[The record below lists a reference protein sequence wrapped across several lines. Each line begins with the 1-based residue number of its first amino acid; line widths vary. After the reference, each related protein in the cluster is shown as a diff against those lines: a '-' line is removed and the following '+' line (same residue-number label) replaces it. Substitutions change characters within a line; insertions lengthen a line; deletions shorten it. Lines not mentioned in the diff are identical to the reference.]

1 MKQIV
6 VILIFISNLSFSQ
19 SPAGVWYFG
28 NEAGINFNLGT
39 NPVVLLDSKMK
50 TFEGCATLCNDFGTL
65 LFYTDGIT
73 VWNRNHDEMPNGTG
87 LFGDSSSTQSA
98 IIVPFPNST
107 TLYYIFTVDELA
119 KPNGL
124 NYSIVDM
131 SLDNEYGD
139 VITKNVPILTPTL
152 EKINVVKH
160 SNENDY
166 WLISHKFGN
175 NQFYAYKI
183 TSTGLNSP
191 IISSV
196 GEIVN
201 GSNQNTLGYL
211 KSSPDGKFI
220 ACANSKAN
228 NSNLQL
234 FNFNTTTGAI
244 SLISTTSFEN
254 DNVGIGIYGVEFSND
269 SNLLY
274 VTNIDNENKKSQLF
288 QLNIESQNETIINN
302 SLLLLDE
309 FYSDNVFNGTF
320 GALQLAPNKKIYL
333 ARNNVNYLGVIN
345 NPDISGSGCAFNAN
359 GFSLGSKS
367 CYYGLPAFITSL
379 FDISYR
385 YSNICEGST
394 TQFEIPEINNIVS
407 INWNFGDPLSAS
419 NTSSLENPS
428 HSFTSAG
435 TYAVTLTLQTTSSTK
450 TFTRNVTI
458 VETPTA
464 NQPQDLFSCGNDSFS
479 NFTLSNNTSEILG
492 SQSSLNYEVS
502 YFSSYDNAFNNEN
515 QLLDSYTNISNPQII
530 YARIQPVSNDQCFDI
545 TNFNL
550 VVNNNPNLK
559 PDESAFYCLNNY
571 PDSITLSAGNLN
583 PSNSLSYIWSTGEIS
598 ESIEVNA
605 AGIYTVTATNLN
617 GCSSIRTITI
627 TNSETATIN
636 YTIEGNVGNYSLI
649 VDTTGL
655 GNYIYALDN
664 QFGTYQSS
672 NVFQNI
678 TPGQHIIYVKD
689 TNDCGIAYT
698 TFSVIGYPNFFTP
711 NGDGT
716 NDNWNITGSFQTLKD
731 LKIFDRFGKLLYYH
745 KPYSSGWDGTYNGL
759 EMPATDYWFSAK
771 LIDGREFKGHFSLKR

>member
-6 VILIFISNLSFSQ
+6 IILIFIGNFCFSQ
-19 SPAGVWYFG
+19 SPAGIWYFG

-39 NPVVLLDSKMK
+39 TPVQLLDGKMK

-98 IIVPFPNST
+98 IIVPIPGST
-107 TLYYIFTVDELA
+107 KLYYIFTVDELA

-124 NYSIVDM
+124 SYSIVDM
-131 SLDNEYGD
+131 NLDNEYGD

-160 SNENDY
+160 SNETDY

-183 TSTGLNSP
+183 TSTGLNAP
-191 IISSV
+191 VISSV

-211 KSSPDGKFI
+211 KSSPNGKFI

-228 NSNLQL
+228 SSNLQL
-234 FNFNTTTGAI
+234 FNFDTTTGAI
-244 SLISTTSFEN
+244 SLLSTTSFEN

-302 SLLLLDE
+302 SQLLLGE

-320 GALQLAPNKKIYL
+320 GALQLAPNKKIYV

-345 NPDISGSGCAFNAN
+345 SPDIIGTSCSFNPN

-407 INWNFGDPLSAS
+407 VNWDFGDSLSPS
-419 NTSSLENPS
+419 NNSSLENPS
-428 HSFTSAG
+428 HTFTSAG
-435 TYAVTLTLQTTSSTK
+435 TYTVTLTLQTTSSTK

-458 VETPTA
+458 VETPIA
-464 NQPQDLFSCGNDSFS
+464 NQPQDLTSCGNNSFS
-479 NFTLSNNTSEILG
+479 NFTLSNNNAEILG
-492 SQSSLNYEVS
+492 SQSSLNYQIS
-502 YFSSYDNAFNNEN
+502 YFSSYEDAENNEN
-515 QLLDSYTNISNPQII
+515 QLPDDYTNISNPQVI
-530 YARIQPVSNDQCFDI
+530 YARVQPVGSDQCFDI

-550 VVNNNPNLK
+550 VVNNNPNLLS
-559 PDESAFYCLNNY
+559 DGQASYCLNDFPNT
-571 PDSITLSAGNLN
+571 ITLSAG
-583 PSNSLSYIWSTGEIS
+583 SLSPSSGMDYLWSTGETT
-598 ESIEVNA
+598 ESIEINSS
-605 AGIYTVTATNLN
+605 GIYTVTVTDFY
-617 GCSSIRTITI
+617 GCSSIRTITV
-627 TNSETATIN
+627 TDSEIAVVN
-636 YTIEGNVGNYSLI
+636 YTIEGNIGNNSIIINAVGSGSY
-649 VDTTGL
+649 V
-655 GNYIYALDN
+655 YALDN

-678 TPGQHIIYVKD
+678 TAGQHIIYVKD
-689 TNDCGIAYT
+689 ENECGISFA
-698 TFSVIGYPNFFTP
+698 TFSIIGYPNFFTP

-716 NDNWNITGSFQTLKD
+716 NDSWNITGSFQTLKD

-745 KPYSSGWDGTYNGL
+745 KPYSLGWDGTYNGL

-771 LIDGREFKGHFSLKR
+771 LIDDREFKGHFSLKR

>member
-6 VILIFISNLSFSQ
+6 IILIFIGNFCFSQ
-19 SPAGVWYFG
+19 SPAGIWYFG

-39 NPVVLLDSKMK
+39 TPVQLLDGKMK

-98 IIVPFPNST
+98 IIVPIPGST
-107 TLYYIFTVDELA
+107 KLYYIFTVDELA

-124 NYSIVDM
+124 SYSIVDM
-131 SLDNEYGD
+131 NLDNEYGD
-139 VITKNVPILTPTL
+139 IITKNVPILTPTL

-160 SNENDY
+160 SNETDY

-183 TSTGLNSP
+183 TSTGLNAP
-191 IISSV
+191 VISSV

-211 KSSPDGKFI
+211 KSSPNGKFI

-228 NSNLQL
+228 SSNLQL
-234 FNFNTTTGAI
+234 FNFDTTTGVI
-244 SLISTTSFEN
+244 SLLSTTSFEN

-302 SLLLLDE
+302 SQLLLGE

-345 NPDISGSGCAFNAN
+345 SPDIIGNGCSFNPN

-407 INWNFGDPLSAS
+407 VNWDFGDSLSPS
-419 NTSSLENPS
+419 NNSSLENPS
-428 HSFTSAG
+428 HTFTSAG
-435 TYAVTLTLQTTSSTK
+435 TYTVTLTLQTTSSTK

-458 VETPTA
+458 VETPIA
-464 NQPQDLFSCGNDSFS
+464 NQPQDLTSCGNNSFS
-479 NFTLSNNTSEILG
+479 NFTLSNNNTEILG
-492 SQSSLNYEVS
+492 SQSSLNYQIS
-502 YFSSYDNAFNNEN
+502 YFSSYDDADNNEN
-515 QLLDSYTNISNPQII
+515 QLPDNYTNISNPQVI
-530 YARIQPVSNDQCFDI
+530 YARVQPVGSDQCFDI

-550 VVNNNPNLK
+550 IVNNNPNLL
-559 PDESAFYCLNNY
+559 PDDQKFYCLNDY
-571 PDSITLSAGNLN
+571 PNTITLSAGSFNTSSNLDYLW
-583 PSNSLSYIWSTGEIS
+583 SNGETT
-598 ESIEVNA
+598 ETIEVNSS
-605 AGIYTVTATNLN
+605 GIYTVTVTDAN
-617 GCSSIRTITI
+617 GCSSTRTITV
-627 TNSETATIN
+627 TDSEIAAIN
-636 YTIEGNVGNYSLI
+636 YTIEGTIGNNSILVNAVG
-649 VDTTGL
+649 TGS
-655 GNYIYALDN
+655 YVYALDN

-689 TNDCGIAYT
+689 ENECGISFT
-698 TFSVIGYPNFFTP
+698 TFSIIGYPNFFTP

-716 NDNWNITGSFQTLKD
+716 NDSWNITGSFQTLKD

-745 KPYSSGWDGTYNGL
+745 KPYSLGWDGTYNGL